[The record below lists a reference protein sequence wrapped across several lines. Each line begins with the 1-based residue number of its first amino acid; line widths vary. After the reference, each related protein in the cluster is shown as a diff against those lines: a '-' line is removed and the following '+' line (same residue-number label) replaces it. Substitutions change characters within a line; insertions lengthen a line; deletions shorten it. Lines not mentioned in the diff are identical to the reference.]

1 MNESIRSILIALAL
15 GAAIASPASAAK
27 VPRHAAPVAA
37 ALRVEAVN
45 DGTRTP
51 DFKRGKPSREVLLRA
66 QILLDR
72 AHYSTGEIDA
82 ASGSN
87 LKRALL
93 AFQAQNELQAT
104 GVLEAESWAL
114 LNRDTAPALVEYTIT
129 AADLAGPF
137 VAIPAGMAEKAKLP
151 AMGFTSVLEAFGER
165 FHSSPKLLQLL
176 NKGRDFQREG
186 EVIVVPNVE
195 PIAALPKGARVVV
208 SKSASTISLL
218 DASGKLIAHFPAS
231 SGSAHDP
238 LPIGKWK
245 INGVA
250 RNPSFHYNPKLF
262 WDAKEG
268 DQKAKIPPGPNN
280 PVGVVWIDLSKD
292 HYGIH
297 GTPEPSMIGKTQSH
311 GCIRLTNWDAAA
323 LAQAVAPGMTAI
335 LQE

>member
-1 MNESIRSILIALAL
+1 MNESIKGILIALAL
-15 GAAIASPASAAK
+15 SVAMAPAALVAK
-27 VPRHAAPVAA
+27 TSRHAPSAPAQISVD
-37 ALRVEAVN
+37 AVN
-45 DGTRTP
+45 DSSRMP
-51 DFKRGKPSREVLLRA
+51 DLKRGKPARELLLRA

-72 AHYSTGEIDA
+72 AHYSTGEMDA

-87 LKRALL
+87 MKRALL
-93 AFQAQNELQAT
+93 AFQSQNELPPT
-104 GVLEAESWAL
+104 GALEAGTWAL

-137 VAIPAGMAEKAKLP
+137 VAIPHEMAQKAKLP
-151 AMGFTSVLEAFGER
+151 AMGFTSALEAFGER
-165 FHSSPKLLQLL
+165 FHSSPRLLQLL
-176 NKGRDFQREG
+176 NKGRDLQREG

-195 PIAALPKGARVVV
+195 AIAALPKGARVVV

-231 SGSAHDP
+231 SGSEHDP
-238 LPIGKWK
+238 LPIGTWK

-250 RNPSFHYNPKLF
+250 RNPPFHYNPKLF
-262 WDAKEG
+262 WDAKP
-268 DQKAKIPPGPNN
+268 DDKKAKIPPGPNN

-297 GTPEPSMIGKTQSH
+297 GSPEPSMIGKTQSH
-311 GCIRLTNWDAAA
+311 GCIRMTNWDAAA